1 MSVVNASKFLGNL
14 IFKKSVQKQTGIM
27 KTINP
32 MEKKLAENKA
42 KFALEQLQKNNNID
56 INNLSAN
63 DFEMLA
69 ENIVNPIKNA
79 TQTSVKSAD
88 ILDFRYKRNFA
99 EELADASKKGDFKQ
113 MTGIMKVDPKFKEV
127 MESLKASKAADA
139 AKAKMLGSKKLIPDR
154 DVIPYQ
160 SPEVQKLDFADKLK
174 RAGLT
179 EREYMDNIVKRGY
192 GVDDAIYARDF
203 YGDTTNQIIK
213 RANTIGDPVAFAGG
227 GVAGLLGERPGYQ
240 DGLKV
245 YPKITASE
253 SNIGLGDGKNVD
265 LQDLTYGG
273 TLMYNQGPF
282 SAGIEYLKGKDK
294 FDFKDI
300 DDTLEKDTTDRE
312 IANLILMM
320 KLKNGSI
327 KFKGNKDN
335 QMINFSKSFA
345 QGGPA
350 RPGYQDGN
358 GVADEDAEK
367 AALGKRVRD
376 LMEEGFD
383 FGEAVK
389 KAMKEGYADGGPA
402 RQNFKMGKRAFLKL
416 MGGVGAGIAGL
427 KSGLLGFGGKQAT
440 KKAVTET
447 VKQTAGS
454 GTPPPYFFKLVEKI
468 KTLGDDITETGA
480 LADRQ
485 KVKRYKDY
493 ELTEDVSTGRQEIQ
507 RMKISEE
514 SSYYGQPL
522 TEETYMAY
530 TPGEN
535 IIGKGGKPIKTA
547 SEYDEGTAFLRNDGR
562 FTGEVVDESTTIS
575 DDIFREVGEEL
586 PEAIR
591 RTKAGDIIH
600 KAKPG
605 EMADGGRIGFA
616 KGKGVMT
623 LLDLIKNKFGKK
635 SITTVDKL
643 KRPKKALDREMFKKA
658 DDRLNDKRMLDEDEI
673 AELDMDI
680 GGLEYTNDFDGTVAS
695 ANKLRKEQEDY
706 MKYMYDQYRTGKLD
720 PEPGSKSLGR
730 KKLLERRLEEAE
742 DSGRSQIMS
751 IDERDELEYLQSF
764 DFEKGLDD
772 LDNMRGTKDAE
783 AAQIKLKYPGISD
796 DLINKILIDDNP
808 QRKAEVLATLDES
821 FKMMDKGMGSDEI
834 IQTFKGT
841 TRRKQATGGRIGYGK
856 GKRVLDGIMNLFKKK
871 PKKLETVK
879 DFVDKRQFL
888 KNMVGNTEKNKKARQ
903 LEDIKRSTAE
913 YMKRHKGYQF
923 PSNEQIKIDLEKR
936 IQPILNKG
944 RKLNATGGLAGMLG
958 E

>member
-1 MSVVNASKFLGNL
+1 MLKFLLSQFVKKKGRPPNAIEML
-14 IFKKSVQKQTGIM
+14 QLKFKASQQAGKGEVIQFPPNRITDFTKARPQPPEIKTIDGIQTTRGMGDLFAKQLEKLNKESVQRFKDKM
-27 KTINP
+27 KKDP
-32 MEKKLAENKA
+32 
-42 KFALEQLQKNNNID
+42 
-56 INNLSAN
+56 
-63 DFEMLA
+63 
-69 ENIVNPIKNA
+69 P
-79 TQTSVKSAD
+79 
-88 ILDFRYKRNFA
+88 
-99 EELADASKKGDFKQ
+99 EEL
-113 MTGIMKVDPKFKEV
+113 
-127 MESLKASKAADA
+127 
-139 AKAKMLGSKKLIPDR
+139 
-154 DVIPYQ
+154 
-160 SPEVQKLDFADKLK
+160 
-174 RAGLT
+174 
-179 EREYMDNIVKRGY
+179 
-192 GVDDAIYARDF
+192 
-203 YGDTTNQIIK
+203 
-213 RANTIGDPVAFAGG
+213 AGG
-227 GVAGLLGERPGYQ
+227 GVAGLLGERMGFRGGGGYQ
-240 DGLKV
+240 GSKGGSKADDRSSSRQ
-245 YPKITASE
+245 TANNDRQTGRS
-253 SNIGLGDGKNVD
+253 SNREQGIMSRG
-265 LQDLTYGG
+265 
-273 TLMYNQGPF
+273 QGPRGTTKSTTTF
-282 SAGIEYLKGKDK
+282 DPGNTGPDRSAIY
-294 FDFKDI
+294 
-300 DDTLEKDTTDRE
+300 EKQYELQPPKKR
-312 IANLILMM
+312 NLIQ
-320 KLKNGSI
+320 KTFDTYNRQSI
-327 KFKGNKDN
+327 PVKILANILSGGAPEIYQKTFQAGNV
-335 QMINFSKSFA
+335 INR
-345 QGGPA
+345 GIDRLNNP
-350 RPGYQDGN
+350 YL
-358 GVADEDAEK
+358 DEDQE
-367 AALGKRVRD
+367 
-376 LMEEGFD
+376 
-383 FGEAVK
+383 
-389 KAMKEGYADGGPA
+389 KEGIAGAYQFADGGPA

-635 SITTVDKL
+635 SITTVDKI

-695 ANKLRKEQEDY
+695 ANKLRKEQENY

-772 LDNMRGTKDAE
+772 LDNMRGTKDAK

-841 TRRKQATGGRIGYGK
+841 TRRKQATGGRIGFKFGSGK
-856 GKRVLDGIMNLFKKK
+856 GILQFLKNLKIKQSGDN
-871 PKKLETVK
+871 VK

-944 RKLNATGGLAGMLG
+944 RKLNASGGLAGMLG